1 MAGISSLGLGS
12 GIDIRSIVDGLVAAE
27 RQPQE
32 LQLTKRESDI
42 QAKLSSFG
50 VFKSG
55 LSDFR
60 ASLSGLRDSAKFLS
74 LKATTSDSSVISASV
89 GSNADVGKFNLE
101 SKQLAQAHSLASA
114 GFADAKATVGTG
126 TLTIKFGQTD
136 YDSDTDTYNGFTQNA
151 EKGTLTLDLDS
162 SNNTLIGL
170 RDAINDANA
179 GVNASIIYDGEAYRL
194 VLASEDT
201 GRTNSMQV
209 SVSDPSLAGF
219 EFNAGA
225 TNMTQTQVAQDA
237 ILSINGL
244 DVTSSSNSFKNTLK
258 GVTLDLEVAKPGQKI
273 SLDISKSSEGV
284 VESVQSFVDSY
295 NELVASIKELSSYDP
310 ETKTATPLLGDVT
323 LRTAISQI
331 RGVLGGVVNG
341 LESSSF
347 RTLVDLGL
355 KTEADGSL
363 KLDTSKLNAALSDDP
378 EGVAAVFTE
387 MGRPSSEKVQY
398 FSSTINTQTGKYAV
412 NITQAASQGVLS
424 GANNSISSFSVTA
437 GVNDTFKI
445 KVDGTSSA
453 NIVLSAATYAS
464 GDALAAE
471 IQAKINGDTSLKANG
486 SAVQVAFD
494 SANNRFVISSKT
506 YGVESNIE
514 ITGSTA
520 SDIGL
525 GAAVGAAGTDVGGTI
540 GGVAAEGDGQYLTST
555 SGLKLLIDGG
565 VSGELGEVNFS
576 RGLIERLD
584 NVLGGLLNSGGVLS
598 AKTEGLQ
605 KSLDLIEEERGK
617 LDAKI
622 ADYETRLLSK
632 FNAMDAL
639 LGQIQSTGSFLTQ
652 QLASLP
658 YSNLSKNK

>member
-1 MAGISSLGLGS
+1 M
-12 GIDIRSIVDGLVAAE
+12 
-27 RQPQE
+27 
-32 LQLTKRESDI
+32 
-42 QAKLSSFG
+42 
-50 VFKSG
+50 
-55 LSDFR
+55 
-60 ASLSGLRDSAKFLS
+60 
-74 LKATTSDSSVISASV
+74 
-89 GSNADVGKFNLE
+89 
-101 SKQLAQAHSLASA
+101 
-114 GFADAKATVGTG
+114 
-126 TLTIKFGQTD
+126 
-136 YDSDTDTYNGFTQNA
+136 
-151 EKGTLTLDLDS
+151 
-162 SNNTLIGL
+162 
-170 RDAINDANA
+170 
-179 GVNASIIYDGEAYRL
+179 
-194 VLASEDT
+194 
-201 GRTNSMQV
+201 
-209 SVSDPSLAGF
+209 
-219 EFNAGA
+219 
-225 TNMTQTQVAQDA
+225 
-237 ILSINGL
+237 
-244 DVTSSSNSFKNTLK
+244 
-258 GVTLDLEVAKPGQKI
+258 
-273 SLDISKSSEGV
+273 
-284 VESVQSFVDSY
+284 
-295 NELVASIKELSSYDP
+295 
-310 ETKTATPLLGDVT
+310 
-323 LRTAISQI
+323 
-331 RGVLGGVVNG
+331 
-341 LESSSF
+341 
-347 RTLVDLGL
+347 
-355 KTEADGSL
+355 
-363 KLDTSKLNAALSDDP
+363 
-378 EGVAAVFTE
+378 
-387 MGRPSSEKVQY
+387 
-398 FSSTINTQTGKYAV
+398 
-412 NITQAASQGVLS
+412 
-424 GANNSISSFSVTA
+424 
-437 GVNDTFKI
+437 
-445 KVDGTSSA
+445 
-453 NIVLSAATYAS
+453 
-464 GDALAAE
+464 AAE

>member
-1 MAGISSLGLGS
+1 M
-12 GIDIRSIVDGLVAAE
+12 
-27 RQPQE
+27 
-32 LQLTKRESDI
+32 
-42 QAKLSSFG
+42 
-50 VFKSG
+50 
-55 LSDFR
+55 
-60 ASLSGLRDSAKFLS
+60 S

-151 EKGTLTLDLDS
+151 EKGTLDLDS

-445 KVDGTSSA
+445 KVDGTSSTLILNVSLTPA
-453 NIVLSAATYAS
+453 VTLNES
-464 GDALAAE
+464 GRHVVREYCIERSNLC
-471 IQAKINGDTSLKANG
+471 KRRCFGGRDTSED
-486 SAVQVAFD
+486 QW
-494 SANNRFVISSKT
+494 RYI
-506 YGVESNIE
+506 VES
-514 ITGSTA
+514 
-520 SDIGL
+520 
-525 GAAVGAAGTDVGGTI
+525 
-540 GGVAAEGDGQYLTST
+540 
-555 SGLKLLIDGG
+555 
-565 VSGELGEVNFS
+565 
-576 RGLIERLD
+576 
-584 NVLGGLLNSGGVLS
+584 
-598 AKTEGLQ
+598 
-605 KSLDLIEEERGK
+605 
-617 LDAKI
+617 
-622 ADYETRLLSK
+622 
-632 FNAMDAL
+632 
-639 LGQIQSTGSFLTQ
+639 
-652 QLASLP
+652 
-658 YSNLSKNK
+658 